1 MVEQCAE
8 ILKCCANEFGIGCE
22 SRDALIK
29 RNTVHGLS
37 NTRIYSIYRNMKV
50 RCYNKNN
57 KAYQDYGYRNI
68 SICDEWK
75 DDFMNFYNWAMNN
88 GYKDDLTIDRID
100 VNGNYCPENCRW
112 VSREIQNRNMR
123 RNIQMPG
130 NVCLAEFCKNNN
142 LNYGTIKSR
151 LRLGWDVETS
161 ISSIVNRGR
170 KYKEIKNN
178 GKRI

>member
-1 MVEQCAE
+1 
-8 ILKCCANEFGIGCE
+8 
-22 SRDALIK
+22 
-29 RNTVHGLS
+29 
-37 NTRIYSIYRNMKV
+37 
-50 RCYNKNN
+50 
-57 KAYQDYGYRNI
+57 
-68 SICDEWK
+68 
-75 DDFMNFYNWAMNN
+75 
-88 GYKDDLTIDRID
+88 
-100 VNGNYCPENCRW
+100 
-112 VSREIQNRNMR
+112 
-123 RNIQMPG
+123 MPG